1 MRRNA
6 TSHPQRQTT
15 KATTVG
21 FPIVRFKPPRL
32 SFVFTSLIVALLGCP
47 ATSIGQTKFV
57 RCDACHTAQA
67 SQLHLSIHSKA
78 VRCQE
83 CHGGDDDYAVGVNEI
98 AAFGLASSQPVGLP
112 TKRPPSYDH
121 GAKFRGKPQRSQVP
135 ELCGTCHANVQKM
148 NPYGLRTDQLASYLV
163 SGHGKRLKEKGDDR
177 VAVCIDC
184 HGAHDV
190 LKHDNPVSRTFFKN
204 IPNTCGHCHG
214 NAELMKAYDIPSEI
228 VDQYRRS
235 VHGRN
240 VLEKGDAG
248 SPQCATC
255 HGNHAAAPPGF
266 QEVSHVCGQCHKQVE
281 EYFLTSIHGRLPVM
295 ARCIGCHAKSGQ
307 RMNHEILEASVP
319 ADKLREAYTRLAA
332 ASSKDLESRFKEE
345 AVKLGGATQLGDVCR
360 YCHSG
365 ARKDPHVQLFAESDK
380 LATGIGDDLRKELL
394 DSQWAYAQAISRVT
408 EVGRGVLLVQ
418 DEAVRAEDA
427 KTEVVA
433 LYAFIH
439 TLDQTEIKK
448 RSQKIRDIAREVN
461 DSLDAKQ
468 GGLTLRQG
476 SLWAIW
482 PFVAVF
488 SVLMYRKYLELRKEY
503 VHSPDEVVPAGAC
516 PLVTRRRWFDV
527 VLGAMGASA
536 IAGLVW
542 PAIAY
547 MLPVRKRGGG
557 SDRTSAG
564 KESEFAVW
572 EAKKISVRGKPVV
585 ILRTDKQFQAYSAI
599 CTHLGCIVHWN
610 SVTRSLDCPCHAAV
624 FDMNGK
630 VVSGPPP
637 KPLPEYA
644 VSVAQGEVIIK
655 GLKDS

>member
-1 MRRNA
+1 MWL
-6 TSHPQRQTT
+6 PQL
-15 KATTVG
+15 V
-21 FPIVRFKPPRL
+21 
-32 SFVFTSLIVALLGCP
+32 
-47 ATSIGQTKFV
+47 IGQTRFI

-67 SQLHLSIHSKA
+67 SQLQLSVHNKA

-83 CHGGDDDYAVGVNEI
+83 CHGGDDDYALDLKEI
-98 AAFGLASSQPVGLP
+98 AAYGPVSSQPAASA
-112 TKRPPSYDH
+112 TARPASFDH
-121 GAKFRGKPQRSQVP
+121 GVKFKGKPQRTQVP
-135 ELCGTCHANVQKM
+135 DLCGTCHANVQKM

-163 SGHGKRLKEKGDDR
+163 SGHGKQLKEKGDDR

-184 HGAHDV
+184 HGVHDV

-204 IPNTCGHCHG
+204 IPSTCGHCHG

-228 VDQYRRS
+228 VEQYRRS

-295 ARCIGCHAKSGQ
+295 ARCIGCHAKGGQ
-307 RMNHEILEASVP
+307 RFNHEILEASLSG
-319 ADKLREAYTRLAA
+319 DTLRETYSRLA
-332 ASSKDLESRFKEE
+332 SESKENLPTRFKQEIS
-345 AVKLGGATQLGDVCR
+345 KLGGATQLGVVCR

-365 ARKDPHVQLFAESDK
+365 TRKDPHVQLFAESDK
-380 LATGIGDDLRKELL
+380 IALGIGDELRGALL
-394 DSQWAYAQAISRVT
+394 DSQWEYAQVASRVS

-433 LYAFIH
+433 LYAFLH
-439 TLDQTEIKK
+439 TLDQGEIKK
-448 RSQKIRDIAREVN
+448 RSQKIHDIAKEVS
-461 DSLDAKQ
+461 DSLDTKEA
-468 GGLTLRQG
+468 GLTFRRG
-476 SLWAIW
+476 SLWPIW
-482 PFVAVF
+482 VFVAIF
-488 SVLMYRKYLELRKEY
+488 AVLMYRKYLELRKQY
-503 VHSPDEVVPAGAC
+503 VHSVDEVTSPIAC
-516 PLVTRRRWFDV
+516 SLVTRRRWFDV

-536 IAGLVW
+536 IAGLIW

-564 KESEFAVW
+564 KETEFAVW
-572 EAKKISVRGKPVV
+572 DAKKVLVRGKPVV
-585 ILRTDKQFQAYSAI
+585 VLRTDKQFQAYSAI

-610 SVTRSLDCPCHAAV
+610 SASRSLDCPCHAAV

-637 KPLPEYA
+637 KPLPEYS

-655 GLKDS
+655 GLKES